1 MDRIA
6 AMNNRSSTR
15 VRVESRLR
23 FHPFA
28 AGLAPRA
35 PRRRSAFTLIEMM
48 VVILLIVLMT
58 SILIPVLS
66 SASDVRRAR
75 EGARV
80 LSTLINAAQMQAS
93 VSGRGSAVWIQR
105 LKNSSGA
112 AINSSAAMELVLAD
126 VPPPYLGDT
135 LSSTANVST
144 GSVVTFTNGT
154 GSPPPNLTA
163 AGIQNGDLIRF
174 SYRGEF
180 YVLTSIGANVWSIAP
195 LDSTQAYPVNGNL
208 PFQIYRRPIKSLASA
223 VQLTDGVAIDL
234 GFSGADFNTS
244 GTNFNFQFSAAS
256 GDAGQIIITFSPT
269 GALDLV
275 YIVSSTTGSASV
287 FRPLSGVYLLVGKI
301 EKIPPQAQSAQN
313 PYPANWQDFD
323 CRWVGIGRQTGLVTT
338 AEVASAPTG
347 TTANVIT
354 SLRLARSSQ
363 NTGGN

>member
-1 MDRIA
+1 
-6 AMNNRSSTR
+6 MNISSSIFDY
-15 VRVESRLR
+15 VEARLR
-23 FHPFA
+23 FRPLA
-28 AGLAPRA
+28 ALLAPRA
-35 PRRRSAFTLIEMM
+35 SRRSSRSARSAFTLIEMM

-66 SASDVRRAR
+66 NASDVRRAR

-80 LSTLINAAQMQAS
+80 LSTLINAAQVQAT

-112 AINSSAAMELVLAD
+112 AINSAAAMDLFLAD
-126 VPPPYLGDT
+126 VPPPYLGDV
-135 LSSTANVST
+135 LNSTA
-144 GSVVTFTNGT
+144 SVMSNTVTFSNA
-154 GSPPPNLTA
+154 NLTA
-163 AGIQNGDLIRF
+163 ANVQSGDLIRF

-180 YVLTSIGANVWSIAP
+180 YVLNNSGGLWSISP
-195 LDSTQAYPVNGNL
+195 LDSTQSWPVAGNL

-234 GFSGADFNTS
+234 GFSGADFNS
-244 GTNFNFQFSAAS
+244 NGTNFNFPFSAAS
-256 GDAGQIIITFSPT
+256 GDIGQILITFSPT

-275 YIVSSTTGSASV
+275 YIVSSTTGQATV
-287 FRPLSGVYLLVGKI
+287 FRPLSGVYLLIGKI

-313 PYPANWQDFD
+313 QYPANWQDFD
-323 CRWVGIGRQTGLVTT
+323 CRWVGIGRQSGLVTT